1 MTAGHLRVAAAQAA
15 SVPGDVATNVATAVA
30 LVGDAADQGARVVVL
45 PELFLTGYDEAV
57 WTPEHSLDLDPSTG
71 SGHRDEVLAPLGEV
85 ARERSVV
92 VVASG
97 AVRRGLDKHTLSVVV
112 AAPDGTVTAPY
123 DKQHLSGS
131 EGDFFAPGDHGATL
145 VVDGWDLG
153 LGICYDGCFPE
164 HAASAAAG
172 GATAYLCP
180 AAYFVGAEHRRDLY
194 YAARALD
201 NGIYT
206 VLSSLTGPCGA
217 WAFSGGSAV
226 YDPEG
231 RPLAKVG
238 PESPALAVADLDP
251 AEVLRVQELNPVSR
265 DRLDSLG
272 VRQRVILDA

>member
-1 MTAGHLRVAAAQAA
+1 
-15 SVPGDVATNVATAVA
+15 
-30 LVGDAADQGARVVVL
+30 
-45 PELFLTGYDEAV
+45 
-57 WTPEHSLDLDPSTG
+57 
-71 SGHRDEVLAPLGEV
+71 
-85 ARERSVV
+85 
-92 VVASG
+92 
-97 AVRRGLDKHTLSVVV
+97 V
-112 AAPDGTVTAPY
+112 AAPDGSVTAPY

-131 EGDFFAPGDHGATL
+131 EVDFFAPGDHGATL

-180 AAYFVGAEHRRDLY
+180 AAYFAGAEHRRDLY

-217 WAFSGGSAV
+217 WEFTGGSAV

-231 RPLAKVG
+231 RPLAKAG
-238 PESPALAVADLDP
+238 AESPAVVVADLDP
-251 AEVLRVQELNPVSR
+251 AEVVRVQELNPVSR

-272 VRQRVILDA
+272 VRHRVVL